1 MDDVEDVGIIDA
13 DWIWKLDTLP
23 KIKTFLWRCVHNSI
37 GVKTCLARRGF
48 GDDEGC
54 PVCLREPE
62 TILHAFRDCPRVK
75 QIWNQLGV
83 KGDNSDFWR
92 SNLHKWLQ
100 NNGKVRCS
108 LIQGKPPWRIMF
120 NFAVWCIW
128 KSRNSFVFNRKSP
141 NLNLY
146 REISNQAAEFMFCV
160 SSPRNPVC
168 RVSKRIKWEKP
179 PLGWKK
185 LNTNGSVIRCME
197 RVGCGGV
204 VRDEHGNWVAG
215 FTRHVGATNNFAT
228 KLWGLRDGFL
238 LCSSLNISCLIVEI
252 DAKVIVDVIKNSA
265 YVNQIISPILDDC
278 R

>member
-1 MDDVEDVGIIDA
+1 MEDVGIIDA
-13 DWIWKLDTLP
+13 NWIWKLDTLP

-62 TILHAFRDCPRVK
+62 TILHALRDCPRVK
-75 QIWNQLGV
+75 QIWSQLSV
-83 KGDNSDFWR
+83 KGNNSDFWR

-120 NFAVWCIW
+120 NFAVWYIW

-141 NLNLY
+141 NPNLF

-160 SSPRNPVC
+160 SSPRNPVR
-168 RVSKRIKWEKP
+168 RVSKRIRWEKP
-179 PLGWKK
+179 PIGWKK
-185 LNTNGSVIRCME
+185 LNTNGSVIGCME
-197 RVGCGGV
+197 QAGCGGV
-204 VRDEHGNWVAG
+204 VRDEHGSWVAG
-215 FTRHVGATNNFAT
+215 FTRHVGATNSFAAE
-228 KLWGLRDGFL
+228 LWGLRDGLL
-238 LCSSLNISCLIVEI
+238 LCSSLNISSYC
-252 DAKVIVDVIKNSA
+252 
-265 YVNQIISPILDDC
+265 
-278 R
+278 